1 MAINSFIAG
10 ESISTGDAVYLNPSG
25 FLYKS
30 VATGFSQASAVG
42 VAVDAGSSGALI
54 RVNSDAVYPAA
65 SGLTAGEY
73 RYISLLNSGQNVP
86 YDTWA
91 SELALTAYDGA
102 YLTVLG
108 RATSTTTLE
117 VEVSKPLFIS
127 NPTSVLLLETSG
139 GALLDAIL
147 QEDGSTID
155 LETA

>member
-10 ESISTGDAVYLNPSG
+10 ETISTGDAVYVNSSG
-25 FLYKS
+25 YLYKS
-30 VATGFSQASAVG
+30 IATGFTQSSSVG

-54 RVNSDAVYPAA
+54 RVNTDAVYAAA

-73 RYISLLNSGQNVP
+73 RYISLLTFGQNVP
-86 YDTWA
+86 YTTWA

-117 VEVSKPLFIS
+117 VEISKPLFIS
-127 NPTSVLLLETSG
+127 NPTSVLLMETSG

>member
-10 ESISTGDAVYLNPSG
+10 ETISTGDAVYVNSSG
-25 FLYKS
+25 YLYKS
-30 VATGFSQASAVG
+30 IATGFTQASSVG

-54 RVNSDAVYPAA
+54 RVNTDAVYAAA

-73 RYISLLNSGQNVP
+73 RYISLLTSGQNVP
-86 YDTWA
+86 YTTWA
-91 SELALTAYDGA
+91 SELAFTAYDGA
-102 YLTVLG
+102 YLAVLG

-117 VEVSKPLFIS
+117 VEISKPLFIS
-127 NPTSVLLLETSG
+127 NPTSVLLMETSG